1 MIMLIKSNI
10 YYITFLI
17 YNFFISFFSFIFSIK
32 KDNLS
37 IRNIIHY
44 NKNHQI
50 VGVYYDLWVAYTTLN
65 NTDDYCEIFYYYN
78 NSIYIIIVKNRENI
92 IKYPPEGA
100 YSDNNKILSAKLYPD
115 NKDITNLLNQ
125 YSGHSKNFF
134 LNTPFYLKY
143 TNLPFLQNN
152 QIISVIDNLGKKFTV
167 SKNNII
173 FDPSDSDSS
182 SDNDS
187 LYESNN
193 ISHKISEIDPL
204 IKKKI

>member
-1 MIMLIKSNI
+1 MLIISNI

-100 YSDNNKILSAKLYPD
+100 YSDNNKILS
-115 NKDITNLLNQ
+115 LLNI
-125 YSGHSKNFF
+125 
-134 LNTPFYLKY
+134 
-143 TNLPFLQNN
+143 NLPSIKFISCDIYDYLILF
-152 QIISVIDNLGKKFTV
+152 IIYLSTLKLNSLIFFIY
-167 SKNNII
+167 II
-173 FDPSDSDSS
+173 NYHRYFI
-182 SDNDS
+182 
-187 LYESNN
+187 YR
-193 ISHKISEIDPL
+193 K
-204 IKKKI
+204 

>member
-1 MIMLIKSNI
+1 MLIKSNI

-65 NTDDYCEIFYYYN
+65 NIDDYCEIFYYYN

-92 IKYPPEGA
+92 IKYP
-100 YSDNNKILSAKLYPD
+100 
-115 NKDITNLLNQ
+115 
-125 YSGHSKNFF
+125 
-134 LNTPFYLKY
+134 
-143 TNLPFLQNN
+143 
-152 QIISVIDNLGKKFTV
+152 QIF
-167 SKNNII
+167 
-173 FDPSDSDSS
+173 
-182 SDNDS
+182 
-187 LYESNN
+187 
-193 ISHKISEIDPL
+193 
-204 IKKKI
+204 